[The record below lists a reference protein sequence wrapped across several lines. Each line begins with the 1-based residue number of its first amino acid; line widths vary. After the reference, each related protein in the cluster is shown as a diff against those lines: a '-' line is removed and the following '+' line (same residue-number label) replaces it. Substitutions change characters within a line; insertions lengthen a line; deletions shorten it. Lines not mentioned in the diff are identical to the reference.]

1 MRPRGAGQAAMSGA
15 AAELRAEAMPEEGG
29 CQLGTS
35 QDLLQRLRELE
46 AENSALAQANE
57 NQRETYERCL
67 DEVANHVVQ
76 ALLNQKDLREECI
89 KLKRRVFDLE
99 RQNQTLSDLF
109 QQKLQLAGGAL
120 PPLALHPVPAPAN
133 PPASPLR
140 GSAEKPAA
148 SPPPGRCALH
158 REVCGPAPPWVPLL
172 ARASHG
178 SSSAP
183 QVGSEGPWGGGSG
196 PGPPALEALSPFF
209 KKKAQILEVL
219 RKLEETDP
227 LLPACCGR
235 PTQPSSD
242 SCSTPLAGH
251 QSRPESPGSPEGV
264 NGAPTLEPWPGCL
277 QLGSKWRG
285 PEAEGGCASPSP
297 EELVLSA
304 LAERRL
310 GLGLLLEDAECYLH
324 HVLCDGPRNG
334 EPPAAFLLD
343 GPPVLRGPRPVLGL
357 AGGGGD
363 AAALGCPE
371 HPACLSFLAPGG
383 EEARERSP
391 QGPARPVAPSRAKVK
406 LGPLSPGPPSPS
418 KVLQLLKLPT
428 PGDKPHPP
436 PPPRLSPQ
444 LARSSKIPCRSHPP
458 EASASPVLSGEG
470 PITPEP
476 SLATPG
482 SPRPAR
488 PPAPRPPARSPEP
501 LVAKP
506 HDYENVS
513 ALALG
518 ACIRPAL
525 PRGAGPPLL
534 DTPEGTA
541 EPPYVPELCLCPPSQ
556 ERGAGSPP
564 AARRNTG
571 GSAGP
576 RKAGKKA
583 PEPGH
588 LPFKERLGKLRSTE
602 AAERREP
609 PCTEKS
615 GCPSKDRGRMPARPS
630 EDAAEPRVSARV
642 GGSLKHQEHGPSA
655 ELPARCYLSGSVGS
669 RLEAEACSG
678 KHHITKTRPLA
689 TGCPAGPPPGA
700 RNPPRAPPAPPGKST
715 KSPHGSPTKLPS
727 KSPTK
732 AGAGKTAV
740 PRPPTE
746 EAPTGP
752 ERRAPEGPGG
762 PGPPSAI
769 EEKVMKGIEENVLRL
784 QGQDRGPVPE
794 VKQKDSRGLASWFGL
809 RKSKLPA
816 LSRRPEPG
824 KAKEERRERG
834 PGATPLRREVRL
846 AARKLEAESLN
857 ISKLMEKAEDLRK
870 ALEQEKAYLHG
881 LARDR
886 ARPHGRREPT
896 PSELQALY
904 REVTAQD
911 FMQQLLDRVDGKETS
926 LDSRLE
932 QKNELLEL
940 QRIPHDAKDPRL
952 FRPLRNGI
960 VGHLRSCEEPPEKV
974 PDLSLREGL
983 PPDDSLAE
991 AVTTQLFPACGS
1003 LTRTLDSGIGTFP
1016 PPDYCSGVPSKPPPK
1031 PKSRSDTPPGTAPG
1045 RPPASTKVPRK
1056 ARTLER
1062 EVPSLEDVPGP
1073 PGGPPSTAP
1082 PPSLHGHRVCPEAT
1096 EPHSEL
1102 GKPRRAQQGRNWTF
1116 PNIRASGGPAADPFL
1131 CTPGD
1136 LAGLRGPAGGSARST
1151 TARKRAASEGPP
1163 PLPPPSLALSA
1174 SSSRTPSASDVGE
1187 EGSTEAGSR
1196 DTGQGPAGLENSES
1210 LSDSLYDS
1218 LSSCGSQG

>member
-1 MRPRGAGQAAMSGA
+1 
-15 AAELRAEAMPEEGG
+15 
-29 CQLGTS
+29 
-35 QDLLQRLRELE
+35 
-46 AENSALAQANE
+46 
-57 NQRETYERCL
+57 
-67 DEVANHVVQ
+67 
-76 ALLNQKDLREECI
+76 
-89 KLKRRVFDLE
+89 E

-109 QQKLQLAGGAL
+109 QQKLQLAGGAV
-120 PPLALHPVPAPAN
+120 PPVRPPPAN

-140 GSAEKPAA
+140 
-148 SPPPGRCALH
+148 
-158 REVCGPAPPWVPLL
+158 
-172 ARASHG
+172 
-178 SSSAP
+178 
-183 QVGSEGPWGGGSG
+183 GGSG

-227 LLPACCGR
+227 LLP
-235 PTQPSSD
+235 
-242 SCSTPLAGH
+242 
-251 QSRPESPGSPEGV
+251 SRPESPGSPEGV
-264 NGAPTLEPWPGCL
+264 NGAPTPEPWPGCVRL
-277 QLGSKWRG
+277 RGKWRG

-297 EELVLSA
+297 EEPVLSA

-324 HVLCDGPRNG
+324 HVLRDGPRNG
-334 EPPAAFLLD
+334 EPPAAFLPD
-343 GPPVLRGPRPVLGL
+343 GPP
-357 AGGGGD
+357 
-363 AAALGCPE
+363 
-371 HPACLSFLAPGG
+371 ACLAFLAPGG
-383 EEARERSP
+383 EEAPERSP
-391 QGPARPVAPSRAKVK
+391 QGPARLAAPSRAKVK
-406 LGPLSPGPPSPS
+406 LGPPSPGPPSPS

-428 PGDKPHPP
+428 PGEKPHPP

-476 SLATPG
+476 SFATPG

-488 PPAPRPPARSPEP
+488 PPAPRLPARSPEP

-518 ACIRPAL
+518 ACVRPAL
-525 PRGAGPPLL
+525 PRGAGPPQL

-541 EPPYVPELCLCPPSQ
+541 EPPCVPELCLCPPGQ
-556 ERGAGSPP
+556 ERGTGSPP
-564 AARRNTG
+564 VARRNTG
-571 GSAGP
+571 GSAGS

-630 EDAAEPRVSARV
+630 EDAAEARVSARA
-642 GGSLKHQEHGPSA
+642 GGSLKHQDHGPGA

-678 KHHITKTRPLA
+678 KHHVAKTRPLA
-689 TGCPAGPPPGA
+689 AGCPAGPPPGA

-732 AGAGKTAV
+732 ARAGKTAA
-740 PRPPTE
+740 PHPPTE
-746 EAPTGP
+746 EAPMGP
-752 ERRAPEGPGG
+752 EHRAPEGPGG

-794 VKQKDSRGLASWFGL
+794 VKQKDSRSLASWFGL

-896 PSELQALY
+896 PSELQAMY

-952 FRPLRNGI
+952 FRPPRNGI
-960 VGHLRSCEEPPEKV
+960 VGHLHNCEEPPEKVGSV

-991 AVTTQLFPACGS
+991 AVTAQHFPVCGS

-1031 PKSRSDTPPGTAPG
+1031 PKSRSDTPPGMAPG
-1045 RPPASTKVPRK
+1045 RPLASTKVPRK

-1073 PGGPPSTAP
+1073 PGRHPRTWALPGAPSAGAGGGSGWRSGQPREGAPRPRPPSPAP
-1082 PPSLHGHRVCPEAT
+1082 
-1096 EPHSEL
+1096 
-1102 GKPRRAQQGRNWTF
+1102 
-1116 PNIRASGGPAADPFL
+1116 
-1131 CTPGD
+1131 
-1136 LAGLRGPAGGSARST
+1136 GGSPR
-1151 TARKRAASEGPP
+1151 
-1163 PLPPPSLALSA
+1163 
-1174 SSSRTPSASDVGE
+1174 
-1187 EGSTEAGSR
+1187 
-1196 DTGQGPAGLENSES
+1196 
-1210 LSDSLYDS
+1210 
-1218 LSSCGSQG
+1218 

>member
-1 MRPRGAGQAAMSGA
+1 MLTHTGCPERGPGPGGSGRRSPDCPA
-15 AAELRAEAMPEEGG
+15 P
-29 CQLGTS
+29 S
-35 QDLLQRLRELE
+35 QV
-46 AENSALAQANE
+46 ENSALAQANE

-120 PPLALHPVPAPAN
+120 PPLALQPVPAPAN

-140 GSAEKPAA
+140 CSAENPAA
-148 SPPPGRCALH
+148 SPPPGRCVLH
-158 REVCGPAPPWVPLL
+158 REVCGPAPPRVPLL

-178 SSSAP
+178 SSPAP

-235 PTQPSSD
+235 PTQPSSG

-264 NGAPTLEPWPGCL
+264 NRAPTLEPWPGCL

-297 EELVLSA
+297 EEPVLSA
-304 LAERRL
+304 LAEQRL

-324 HVLCDGPRNG
+324 
-334 EPPAAFLLD
+334 
-343 GPPVLRGPRPVLGL
+343 
-357 AGGGGD
+357 
-363 AAALGCPE
+363 
-371 HPACLSFLAPGG
+371 
-383 EEARERSP
+383 
-391 QGPARPVAPSRAKVK
+391 
-406 LGPLSPGPPSPS
+406 
-418 KVLQLLKLPT
+418 
-428 PGDKPHPP
+428 
-436 PPPRLSPQ
+436 
-444 LARSSKIPCRSHPP
+444 
-458 EASASPVLSGEG
+458 
-470 PITPEP
+470 
-476 SLATPG
+476 
-482 SPRPAR
+482 
-488 PPAPRPPARSPEP
+488 
-501 LVAKP
+501 
-506 HDYENVS
+506 
-513 ALALG
+513 
-518 ACIRPAL
+518 
-525 PRGAGPPLL
+525 
-534 DTPEGTA
+534 
-541 EPPYVPELCLCPPSQ
+541 
-556 ERGAGSPP
+556 
-564 AARRNTG
+564 
-571 GSAGP
+571 
-576 RKAGKKA
+576 
-583 PEPGH
+583 
-588 LPFKERLGKLRSTE
+588 
-602 AAERREP
+602 
-609 PCTEKS
+609 
-615 GCPSKDRGRMPARPS
+615 

-715 KSPHGSPTKLPS
+715 KSPHGKPTKLPS

-746 EAPTGP
+746 EVPTGP

-952 FRPLRNGI
+952 FRPPRNGI

-991 AVTTQLFPACGS
+991 AVTAQHFPACGS

-1073 PGGPPSTAP
+1073 PGVPPSTAP
-1082 PPSLHGHRVCPEAT
+1082 PPSLRGHRVCHEAT